1 MNSGEPGDVRLRRP
15 ERTQA
20 AMTVSCPD
28 ELVPADHP
36 VRVVWRVVCR
46 LDESGTLAPFY
57 APVKARE
64 GSAGRDAT
72 DPKLLV
78 ALWLWGC
85 TDGVGSAREL
95 ARLCV
100 ESAPYRWLCGGVTVN
115 HHLLSDFRVGH
126 ADALD
131 GVFTRVL
138 ATLVEQGLVA
148 VHRISQDG
156 TRVRACAGS
165 GSFRRGATLNKLLEE
180 AGAHVAEL
188 RSLLGDPEKSAG
200 LSARKKA
207 AMARAAREREGRVE
221 AALARLPALQR
232 RQAALA
238 RKVSEKDKVKGKL
251 KEPRVST
258 TDPEA
263 RVMKMPD
270 GGFRPAVNVQLA
282 TDTSSRAV
290 VGVGVVAEGV
300 ETGQLEPMRGQVE
313 ARTGR
318 EVGEHLADGGFLTL
332 GDVERASE
340 SGVTLYVPPKPPR
353 NRGLRGSEYEPRP
366 TDGEAIRAWRARMG
380 SDEAKEVY
388 KGRAAT
394 SETVNADLKGYR
406 GLVQLTVR
414 GLAKAKCVA
423 LWCALAYNVMHFG
436 RHLLA

>member
-1 MNSGEPGDVRLRRP
+1 
-15 ERTQA
+15 
-20 AMTVSCPD
+20 
-28 ELVPADHP
+28 
-36 VRVVWRVVCR
+36 
-46 LDESGTLAPFY
+46 
-57 APVKARE
+57 
-64 GSAGRDAT
+64 
-72 DPKLLV
+72 
-78 ALWLWGC
+78 
-85 TDGVGSAREL
+85 
-95 ARLCV
+95 
-100 ESAPYRWLCGGVTVN
+100 
-115 HHLLSDFRVGH
+115 
-126 ADALD
+126 
-131 GVFTRVL
+131 
-138 ATLVEQGLVA
+138 
-148 VHRISQDG
+148 
-156 TRVRACAGS
+156 
-165 GSFRRGATLNKLLEE
+165 
-180 AGAHVAEL
+180 
-188 RSLLGDPEKSAG
+188 
-200 LSARKKA
+200 
-207 AMARAAREREGRVE
+207 
-221 AALARLPALQR
+221 
-232 RQAALA
+232 
-238 RKVSEKDKVKGKL
+238 
-251 KEPRVST
+251 
-258 TDPEA
+258 
-263 RVMKMPD
+263 MKMPD

-300 ETGQLEPMRGQVE
+300 DTGQLEPMRGQVE

-318 EVGEHLADGGFLTL
+318 GVDEHLADGGFLTL